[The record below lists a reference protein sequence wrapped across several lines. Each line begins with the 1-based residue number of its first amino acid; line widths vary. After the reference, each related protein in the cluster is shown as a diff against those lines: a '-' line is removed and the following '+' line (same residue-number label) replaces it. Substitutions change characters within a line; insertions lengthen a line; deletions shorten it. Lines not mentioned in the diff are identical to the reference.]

1 MYSDEWL
8 KQGYKKGKRIN
19 ISSVVN
25 YGIWLDDKGVPV
37 GVTINFETAD
47 DFHYELLMQD
57 WNKFLKEIL
66 LDDNPINTERVFR
79 EFINNNN
86 SNFVFEEVLDARA
99 IKFKK
104 IAFY

>member
-1 MYSDEWL
+1 
-8 KQGYKKGKRIN
+8 
-19 ISSVVN
+19 
-25 YGIWLDDKGVPV
+25 
-37 GVTINFETAD
+37 
-47 DFHYELLMQD
+47 MQD